1 MTGAFAM
8 VSPSATNELSFVLL
22 MLGVAAVPVS
32 IAVAVLR
39 HGLFDVEA
47 LLHQAVVWSTV
58 LAALACCYAVVLVLV
73 GRVLTSAVGV
83 GATLLATV
91 AVVAALPSVRDVA
104 TRLADRLVYG
114 VRRDPVAAMD
124 AVMDCVAAASAG
136 DLPGVVVG
144 VLGERLRLRDVELEL
159 DGPRGRRSVARRGS
173 PGADAVVVE
182 VGTIGRLLVGPPDDL
197 SPSDR
202 RLLPAI
208 ARSLAAELRGARPA
222 LELQQSRESLVL
234 AREEERRQLQRDLH
248 DGVGPRLAGL
258 GLGLDTV
265 AAMLPADVDGALAA
279 IERLR
284 ARNAAALEEVRRV
297 ARGLGPPS
305 LERGELDA
313 ALRLLAADVAGDSV
327 RLDVDPVADS
337 LPAAVQ
343 VGLFHV
349 AAEAMG
355 NAVRHGHARCVAV
368 SLRGDGPDVVL
379 QVSDDGPGLAASVP
393 AGTGMGSMRRRCA
406 DLGGSLAVSAGTGGG
421 TVVVARVPR

>member
-1 MTGAFAM
+1 MVAGRRPQRPASCRCSPGGRRVRPGADLRGFRPLLVATLTAGALAVATSAFTDGQLDGFSSQNPLGVLPGSPLVRGVADAAGTTVLVLAVVSLARLFLRWRRARDVERQQLAWLVAGVGTLCVTGAFAM

-58 LAALACCYAVVLVLV
+58 LAALAGCYAAVLVLV
-73 GRVLTSAVGV
+73 GRVVTSAVGV
-83 GATLLATV
+83 GATLLAAV
-91 AVVAALPSVRDVA
+91 AVVAALPSVRDVV

-124 AVMDCVAAASAG
+124 AVMDCVAAAASG

-208 ARSLAAELRGARPA
+208 ARSLAAELRGARLA

-265 AAMLPADVDGALAA
+265 AAMLPADVDGAL
-279 IERLR
+279 
-284 ARNAAALEEVRRV
+284 
-297 ARGLGPPS
+297 G
-305 LERGELDA
+305 
-313 ALRLLAADVAGDSV
+313 
-327 RLDVDPVADS
+327 
-337 LPAAVQ
+337 
-343 VGLFHV
+343 
-349 AAEAMG
+349 
-355 NAVRHGHARCVAV
+355 
-368 SLRGDGPDVVL
+368 
-379 QVSDDGPGLAASVP
+379 
-393 AGTGMGSMRRRCA
+393 RRRS
-406 DLGGSLAVSAGTGGG
+406 G
-421 TVVVARVPR
+421 P